1 MNLTITIPAYN
12 EEAAI
17 ENTIRNTIEAGQ
29 SLTEDTPVKGVHIV
43 VVSDGSTDRTV
54 EIARRFADRI
64 HVEVLPKNR
73 GYGAAIKEGW
83 RQYDDEILGFMDADG
98 TCDPRYFTKLCST
111 LIEQNAD
118 IVLCSRMTAESKM
131 PVLRRIGNCL
141 FSLLLSYFSSR
152 RVKDTA
158 SGMRVIRRSAL
169 ERLLPLP
176 DGMNF
181 TPAMSARALL
191 SGSLKI
197 LEIDMEYRER
207 IGKSKLRAFS
217 DGIRFLGSMIEMAFL
232 YRPAKPLDLACLAS
246 LLFAGCLMTVPVFH
260 YLSFHSIPDW
270 LIYRFVAANLLLL
283 FSSLM
288 FCASYLTEKMIGD
301 AFHESSQKVSLQ
313 HRIKEKYFNG
323 RYFWIINSILLF
335 VGLSMISTSLYDR
348 ILYGKTYE
356 HWSKYL
362 MMLMLCSVAI
372 VFMTSKILDYVLSL
386 NTDRKRY
393 FEELSARS
401 RN

>member
-1 MNLTITIPAYN
+1 
-12 EEAAI
+12 
-17 ENTIRNTIEAGQ
+17 
-29 SLTEDTPVKGVHIV
+29 
-43 VVSDGSTDRTV
+43 
-54 EIARRFADRI
+54 
-64 HVEVLPKNR
+64 
-73 GYGAAIKEGW
+73 
-83 RQYDDEILGFMDADG
+83 
-98 TCDPRYFTKLCST
+98 
-111 LIEQNAD
+111 
-118 IVLCSRMTAESKM
+118 
-131 PVLRRIGNCL
+131 
-141 FSLLLSYFSSR
+141 
-152 RVKDTA
+152 
-158 SGMRVIRRSAL
+158 MRVIRRSAL
-169 ERLLPLP
+169 KRLLPLP

-207 IGKSKLRAFS
+207 IGKSKLRVFS
-217 DGIRFLGSMIEMAFL
+217 DGLRFLGSMIEMAFL

-246 LLFAGCLMTVPVFH
+246 LIFAGLLMTVPVFH
-260 YLSFHSIPDW
+260 YLSYHTIPDW

-288 FCASYLTEKMIGD
+288 FCTSYLTEKMIRN
-301 AFHESSQKVSLQ
+301 AFRENTQKISLQ
-313 HRIKEKYFNG
+313 HRIKERYFNG
-323 RYFWIINSILLF
+323 RYFWIINIILLF
-335 VGLSMISTSLYDR
+335 VGLSMITTSIYDR

-362 MMLMLCSVAI
+362 MMLMSCSVAI

-393 FEELSARS
+393 FEELSSRS